1 MKEYWLDFSGYM
13 KVRAENEIE
22 AEQKFWDFINNYL
35 QLSHTDFS
43 DDVWDL
49 DGIEE
54 VYNEEEEASGVKDAT
69 SEDWDKFWEG
79 R

>member
-13 KVRAENEIE
+13 KVRAENETE
-22 AEQKFWDFINNYL
+22 AEQKFWDFINNYI

-49 DGIEE
+49 DSIEE
-54 VYNEEEEASGVKDAT
+54 VYDEEAPGVKEAT
-69 SEDWDKFWEG
+69 SEDWDRFWEG
-79 R
+79 K